1 MKRNVILGALGAAAL
16 VALFVL
22 STRDSKSKAGGASQ
36 VVVTT
41 GGQVTLM
48 PPENHFRATIVAPVP
63 KTNTSTSTTNPAAK

>member
-1 MKRNVILGALGAAAL
+1 MKRNVILGVLGAAAL

-22 STRDSKSKAGGASQ
+22 STRDSKSKTGGASQ

-48 PPENHFRATIVAPVP
+48 PPENNFKATIVAPLP
-63 KTNTSTSTTNPAAK
+63 KTNTSSSTANP